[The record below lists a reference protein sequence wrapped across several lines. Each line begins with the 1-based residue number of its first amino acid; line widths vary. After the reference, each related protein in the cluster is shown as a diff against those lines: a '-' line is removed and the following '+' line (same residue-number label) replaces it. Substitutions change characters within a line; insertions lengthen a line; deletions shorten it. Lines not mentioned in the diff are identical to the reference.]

1 MKPKLLVITPVKHIK
16 GVAEKLESFA
26 DATYTDDPVLEEIL
40 PLIKDY
46 DAIYTN
52 PNKSKIFI
60 GKELIGA
67 GKKLKVICT
76 ASTGTNHI
84 VMEYAKEKGIRILSL
99 TEERDVINKISS
111 TAEHAFTLT
120 MTSLRHVINSHDDVV
135 NGEWNYEKF
144 IGRQMDGLTIGVV
157 GYGRLGKMYANYCL
171 AFGSKVLVYDP
182 YRKNSN
188 YKIKQVENISQLLS
202 ESNVISYHVHVTD
215 ETKNMVN
222 STWLKEMKPNV
233 LLVNTSRGDI
243 IIENDLVEFLSSNN
257 QAKIATDVLAE
268 EIQNRKKSPLLKY
281 AGESNQV
288 IITPHIGGMTRE
300 AQEIA
305 YNHAATLLDEYFKD
319 RNNVYTKSYN

>member
-1 MKPKLLVITPVKHIK
+1 MIKVKLADYVAKYLLDNNLNELLDCDKSPPIIACTMNLRHNNIDILKEYDIT
-16 GVAEKLESFA
+16 
-26 DATYTDDPVLEEIL
+26 VLFNRFMVN
-40 PLIKDY
+40 D
-46 DAIYTN
+46 
-52 PNKSKIFI
+52 SK
-60 GKELIGA
+60 
-67 GKKLKVICT
+67 
-76 ASTGTNHI
+76 
-84 VMEYAKEKGIRILSL
+84 
-99 TEERDVINKISS
+99 
-111 TAEHAFTLT
+111 FTLNN
-120 MTSLRHVINSHDDVV
+120 NSML
-135 NGEWNYEKF
+135 
-144 IGRQMDGLTIGVV
+144 IQL
-157 GYGRLGKMYANYCL
+157 
-171 AFGSKVLVYDP
+171 VLD
-182 YRKNSN
+182 N